1 MTAIRAVSEE
11 PLRPVPP
18 APKRAARIPTPV
30 YLAAVLGLVAMV
42 MVLRLTNTP
51 TVQAAVAARPLV
63 AGEVVQQADLRF
75 EDVGVT
81 GALAGTLLRPPDVAN
96 LNGRQAARAIPAG
109 SLVTKADL
117 VEQGVAPQL
126 RAMSVPIEPPRAA
139 GGSLVRGDTVDVID
153 SSGLAPVF
161 VVTGAKVLDVASTGA
176 SKIGTANSKYS
187 VTIGVD
193 DGGALRL
200 AAAITAGKVDV
211 VRSTGATPALPQ
223 SPPTTVKR

>member
-1 MTAIRAVSEE
+1 MTAIRAVSDE
-11 PLRPVPP
+11 PLSPVPP
-18 APKRAARIPTPV
+18 APKRASRFPTPV
-30 YLAAVLGLVAMV
+30 YLALVLGLVAAV

-75 EDVGVT
+75 VDVGAS
-81 GALAGTLLRPPDVAN
+81 GPLADTFIRPPDAAALV
-96 LNGRQAARAIPAG
+96 GRQAVRAIPAG

-117 VEQGVAPQL
+117 VEQGAAPQL

-153 SSGLAPVF
+153 SSGTVPVF
-161 VVTGAKVLDVASTGA
+161 VVTGAKVIDVASTGA
-176 SKIGTANSKYS
+176 SKIGTNTKYS

-193 DGGALRL
+193 DAGALRL

-211 VRSTGATPALPQ
+211 VRSTGAAPTLPQ
-223 SPPTTVKR
+223 SPPTTVRR